1 MGHIGIAF
9 LTSVFLRALTRGVT
23 VGVAFV
29 LGDPSTEQIMCDPVG
44 L

>member
-1 MGHIGIAF
+1 MGHIAIAF
-9 LTSVFLRALTRGVT
+9 LTSMFLRTLTRGLT
-23 VGVAFV
+23 VGMAFV